1 VAGGHPNK
9 KVHVIPSSINA
20 ESGASNLPN
29 DASEISMQILLE
41 VGLDESAA
49 LFRAEY
55 EMY

>member
-1 VAGGHPNK
+1 MAGGHPNK